1 MLRAR
6 RGFTLIEL
14 LVVIAIIAVLIA
26 LLLPAVQQA
35 REAARRTQCKN
46 NLHQVGLAHHNYADA
61 FGMFPHPAIL
71 DIQVAGGMSFQNG
84 TCWSIQLLPYMDQAN
99 VYNSMDLMKGPY
111 HPNNVDEIR
120 TVIPFFL
127 CPSTPRPVNTI
138 TYTIPP
144 GTPLA
149 SGFPPVNPAVNF
161 TGGAMDYMQ
170 ISGVRGNFSNL
181 AYANQPGGSSG
192 QRHAVSTWAVR
203 VAAGPAIALADGGWS
218 GRIGGILDGTS
229 NTFLTV
235 ENAGRNQ
242 YFRKGVPVTSDP
254 TDPDVAAQPLSGGG
268 AWADAIFQGDI
279 WVNGTGFN
287 GSTGGAD
294 GGPCMVN
301 CSNARHAGMYSWH
314 VGGAH
319 ALLADGSVRF
329 IGENTNAFTLASL
342 ITRQKGEVF
351 GEF

>member
-1 MLRAR
+1 MSRAR

-46 NLHQVGLAHHNYADA
+46 NLKQIGLAHHNYLDVY
-61 FGMFPHPAIL
+61 GMFPQPAIL
-71 DIQVAGGMSFQNG
+71 DIQLAGGMSFQNG
-84 TCWSIQLLPYMDQAN
+84 SCWSMALLPYLDQTN
-99 VYNSMDLMKGPY
+99 VLNSMDQNKAPY
-111 HPNNVDEIR
+111 HAVNAVAIR
-120 TVIPFFL
+120 TVIPTYL
-127 CPSTPRPVNTI
+127 CPSTPRVSPTI
-138 TYTIPP
+138 TYTIPA
-144 GTPLA
+144 GTVLA
-149 SGFPPVNPAVNF
+149 SGYPGVNPAVNF

-170 ISGVRGNFSNL
+170 ISGVRGNFSNM
-181 AYANQPGGSSG
+181 AYANFAGGSGG
-192 QRHAVSTWAVR
+192 QRHGVSTWAVVGR
-203 VAAGPAIALADGGWS
+203 AGPAIALADGGTN
-218 GRIGGILDGTS
+218 GKIAGILDGTS

-235 ENAGRNQ
+235 ESAGRNE
-242 YFRKGVPVTSDP
+242 YYRKGVRVTNDP

-294 GGPCMVN
+294 GGPCAVN
-301 CSNARHAGMYSWH
+301 CSNARHSGLYSWH

-329 IGENTNAFTLASL
+329 LGENTNAFTLAGL
-342 ITRQKGEVF
+342 ITRQKGEIT